1 MSTHPAHHQH
11 DPVRDAEAAFEVRYR
26 LGRLGPVSVNT
37 WIIALNV
44 IVFLLCMQ
52 PIGGAPVRTSWGTFT
67 VGNPTREQLARA
79 VTDRRTNIP
88 QPDLPGVFYHP
99 IYDPQE
105 FVRGP
110 DGRVLVHPQ
119 TGGPVPVMIGG
130 ERWTER
136 PRFEAWGHFST
147 GKFFVDGQLW
157 RVLTFQFL
165 HFNWV
170 HLAFN
175 MLGLWFIGGMVEEY
189 LGRRRYLVFYLMC
202 GVAGALMYLA
212 LNVLGWLAIAHIS
225 PAIKGRVPALLFDD
239 IYTPL
244 IGASA
249 GVFGVLMAAA
259 KIAPRQIVQV
269 AFVLPMRLATAVY
282 LFITLAVINLLTG
295 GTNAGGDAAHV
306 GGALAGAYLVRNPQV
321 LWDFVRLVPRWP
333 GRRGAAAARPTA
345 TTIEDEIDRILDKA
359 DDEGT
364 ESLTARE
371 REFLH
376 RVASASRGRAG
387 GP

>member
-1 MSTHPAHHQH
+1 MNPPGTPPQH
-11 DPVRDAEAAFEVRYR
+11 DPVRDADAASEVRYR

-37 WIIALNV
+37 WIIAINV

-52 PIGGAPVRTSWGTFT
+52 AVGGTPVRTSWGTFT

-79 VTDRRTNIP
+79 VTDRRNNIAM
-88 QPDLPGVFYHP
+88 PDLPGVFYHP
-99 IYDPQE
+99 IYDPKE
-105 FVRGP
+105 VVRSP
-110 DGRVLVHPQ
+110 DGRVLIHPQ
-119 TGGPVPVMIGG
+119 TGGPVPVLIGG

-136 PRFEAWGHFST
+136 PRFESWGHFST

-175 MLGLWFIGGMVEEY
+175 MLGLWFIGGLVEEY
-189 LGRRRYLVFYLMC
+189 LGRRRYLVFYLAC
-202 GVAGALMYLA
+202 GVAGSLMYLA

-225 PAIKGRVPALLFDD
+225 PAIKGRIPALLFDD
-239 IYTPL
+239 LYTPL

-269 AFVLPMRLATAVY
+269 AFILPLRLATAVY
-282 LFITLAVINLLTG
+282 LFIALSMVNLLSG
-295 GTNAGGDAAHV
+295 GNNAGGDAAHL
-306 GGALAGAYLVRNPQV
+306 GGALAGAYLVRNPHA
-321 LWDFVRLVPRWP
+321 LRDIVRFVPRWP
-333 GRRGAAAARPTA
+333 VRRTLPARPA
-345 TTIEDEIDRILDKA
+345 TVEQEIDRILDKA

-364 ESLTARE
+364 ESLTPRE

-376 RVASASRGRAG
+376 RVASDPRTSADGA
-387 GP
+387 

>member
-1 MSTHPAHHQH
+1 MPNPAQKL
-11 DPVRDAEAAFEVRYR
+11 DPVHDAEAAFEVRYR

-37 WIIALNV
+37 WIIIINV
-44 IVFLLCMQ
+44 VVFLLCMQ
-52 PIGGAPVRTSWGTFT
+52 AIGGAPVRTSWGKFT
-67 VGNPTREQLARA
+67 LGNPTSEQLARA
-79 VTDRRTNIP
+79 VTDRNSNIP
-88 QPDLPGVFYHP
+88 VPDLPGVFYHP

-110 DGRVLVHPQ
+110 DGRVLIHPQ
-119 TGGPVPVMIGG
+119 TGGPVPVFLGG

-157 RVLTFQFL
+157 RVLSFQFL

-175 MLGLWFIGGMVEEY
+175 MLGLWFIGGLVEEY
-189 LGRRRYLVFYLMC
+189 LGRRRYLVFYLVC
-202 GVAGALMYLA
+202 GVSGSLMYLA
-212 LNVLGWLAIAHIS
+212 LNLLGWLAIMHIS
-225 PAIKGRVPALLFDD
+225 PALKGRIPALLFDD
-239 IYTPL
+239 VYTPL

-259 KIAPRQIVQV
+259 KIAPRQLVQV
-269 AFVLPMRLATAVY
+269 AFIVPMRLATAVY
-282 LFITLAVINLLTG
+282 IFAALALANLLTG
-295 GTNAGGDAAHV
+295 GGNAGGDAAHI
-306 GGALAGAYLVRNPQV
+306 GGALAGAYLVRNPQK
-321 LWDFVRLVPRWP
+321 LREIVRLVPRWP
-333 GRRGAAAARPTA
+333 WRAAGAPTARPPG
-345 TTIEDEIDRILDKA
+345 TIEDEIDRILDKA

-364 ESLTARE
+364 ESLTPRE

-376 RVASASRGRAG
+376 RVASAARNRAPDG
-387 GP
+387 A